1 MTTGARR
8 GELCAL
14 RWSNVDLDRGVIT
27 LRRAISQ
34 FGRERSEKDT
44 KTHQQR
50 RLTLDPETVAVLA
63 EHWERCQER
72 AASLGELLGR
82 EAFVFSLAPD
92 SSTHLVPSSVSQ
104 RYSRLAARLGI
115 ETHLHCLRHYSATE
129 LIGAG
134 VDIRTVAGRL
144 GHSGGGV
151 TTLRVYAAWLAEA
164 DQRAAAGLARRAP
177 SRPRRTPA
185 ERALTSPRTPRE
197 HLAVELRRQILAG
210 DYAVGTD
217 LPGVK
222 AMGEERGVSSSTV
235 QRAYLLLRDWG
246 LVEPT
251 ARERT
256 RVISAAPPTPDAEQ
270 SPPPASS
277 PAAHSMIRLE
287 ILKAGTSIAKLM
299 TAADPTDPEAL
310 RQMLLNA
317 IERAGDDA
325 RAAGSYEMLVSD
337 TTGALI
343 GTFVVA

>member
-50 RLTLDPETVAVLA
+50 RLTLDPETVTVLA

-72 AASLGELLGR
+72 AASVGEVLGR
-82 EAFVFSLAPD
+82 DAFVFSLVPD

-104 RYSRLAARLGI
+104 RYSRLAARLGV

-134 VDIRTVAGRL
+134 VDVRTVAGRL

-164 DQRAAAGLARRAP
+164 DQRAAAGLAGRSPA
-177 SRPRRTPA
+177 RPRKSPA

-197 HLAVELRRQILAG
+197 HLAVELRRQILDG
-210 DYAVGTD
+210 LYPIGTD
-217 LPGVK
+217 LPGIK
-222 AMGEERGVSSSTV
+222 ALASERGVSSSTV

-246 LVEPT
+246 LVKST

-256 RVISAAPPTPDAEQ
+256 RITAPARPEPEPDEPAPLG
-270 SPPPASS
+270 PPRARRP
-277 PAAHSMIRLE
+277 MIRLE
-287 ILKAGTSIAKLM
+287 VRKAGKSVARLV
-299 TAADPTDPEAL
+299 ADVDPTDPAVL
-310 RQMLLNA
+310 RRLLLDA
-317 IERAGDDA
+317 IRRAGDDDDA
-325 RAAGSYEMLVSD
+325 VGCYELLVLD
-337 TTGALI
+337 PHGAPVSA
-343 GTFVVA
+343 FVIA